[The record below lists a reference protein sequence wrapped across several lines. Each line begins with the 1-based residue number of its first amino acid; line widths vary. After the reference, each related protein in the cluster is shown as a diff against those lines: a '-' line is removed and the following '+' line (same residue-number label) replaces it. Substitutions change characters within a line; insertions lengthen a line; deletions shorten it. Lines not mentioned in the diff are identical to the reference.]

1 MKKSI
6 VIFISI
12 IILII
17 AGVVLYKISC
27 KKYEDSTETFYA
39 MIEEISEYNGN
50 YSLLVKGLEVNDIN
64 GRGEFS
70 ITVKDTTKLIW
81 RGTKINITDL
91 KVGQNISITYDGMV
105 LTSYPGQIPN
115 VLKIKLLND
124 EI

>member
-39 MIEEISEYNGN
+39 MIEEISEYKGN

-70 ITVKDTTKLIW
+70 ITIKDTTKLIW
-81 RGTKINITDL
+81 RGTKIDITDL

-105 LTSYPGQIPN
+105 LTSYPGQISN
-115 VLKIKLLND
+115 VLKIKLLDD